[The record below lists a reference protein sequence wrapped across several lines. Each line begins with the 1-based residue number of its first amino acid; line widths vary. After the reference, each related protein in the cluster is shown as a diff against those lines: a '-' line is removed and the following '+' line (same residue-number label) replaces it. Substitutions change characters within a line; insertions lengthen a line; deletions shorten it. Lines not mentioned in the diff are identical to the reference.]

1 MPWEDTSN
9 NPNQKKMA
17 EDPWGDG
24 GDTPPPRRPQRRQ
37 PIDLDQARQRRS
49 NGSGGGR
56 PPQRGGNDLEDLAKN
71 AADQAGN
78 AVRRLGGAGIAF
90 VIAAILA
97 AYLAVGGFYTLS
109 PTQGSVNLL
118 FGQVISNGQPGPN
131 WNWPAPFGGR
141 IKVGLEE
148 NSFVQGSDINSG
160 RVSEQQLIV
169 TGDKQLISYPILVK
183 WRVNPSAL
191 EDYVF
196 AYERP
201 EEVLKLA
208 TETVLRDNIGQN
220 LALAAVVENVA
231 SIRNEIQR
239 ELEQTLTSQAAHLG
253 IIITGLEAV
262 DDQPPRVP
270 SSVQEAF
277 NAFQNVQ
284 IEETRILEEAN
295 RDRNQTLQTARGTAG
310 EISEGALQTTA
321 DLVAAGLGEAE
332 NLRLIYNGYRS
343 DPENAVRR
351 LYEDARR
358 ILLGQAEIDATA
370 EELRLD
376 QILTNTF
383 AGQ

>member
-1 MPWEDTSN
+1 MPWEDISN
-9 NPNQKKMA
+9 AANKKNMA
-17 EDPWGDG
+17 EDPWGE
-24 GDTPPPRRPQRRQ
+24 GDRAPRRPKRRQ
-37 PIDLDQARQRRS
+37 PIDPDAVGQR
-49 NGSGGGR
+49 GSGGSGNGR
-56 PPQRGGNDLEDLAKN
+56 PPQRGGSDFEDLARN

-78 AVRRLGGAGIAF
+78 AVRRLGGGGLALL
-90 VIAAILA
+90 VVAILA
-97 AYLAVGGFYTLS
+97 IYFAAGGLYQLS

-118 FGQVISNGQPGPN
+118 FGRATSNGQPGLN
-131 WNWPAPFGGR
+131 WNWPAPIGGR
-141 IKVGLEE
+141 IIVPLRE
-148 NSFVQGSDINSG
+148 NSFVQGGNFAARTG
-160 RVSEQQLIV
+160 SEQQLIV

-183 WRVNPSAL
+183 WRVDPSAL
-191 EDYVF
+191 EDFVF
-196 AYERP
+196 AYENP

-231 SIRNEIQR
+231 TIRNEIQR
-239 ELEQTLTSQAAHLG
+239 ELEQTLTSKAARLG

-277 NAFQNVQ
+277 NDFQNVQ

-295 RDRNQTLQTARGTAG
+295 RDRNQTLQSARGEAG
-310 EISEGALQTTA
+310 EISERALQTTA

-332 NLRLIYNGYRS
+332 NLRLVYNGYRS